1 MLHDHTSN
9 RWHSHEANIFPFTAI
24 IGQELMKKA
33 LILNTINPS
42 IGGVLIKGEKGTAK
56 STAARALTELLPHI
70 KVVKGCSFHC
80 DPDPDKFEE
89 LCTECRKKV
98 KNGEKLLVEEQHM
111 KFVTLPVSATEDR
124 VVGTID
130 LNKALKHG
138 EKVLEPGILA
148 EVNRGILYIDEV
160 NLLDNH
166 VADLLL
172 DAAAMGYNII
182 EREGISFFHPAKF
195 ILVGTMNPEEG
206 DLRPQLL
213 DRFGLT
219 VEVRGETDVD
229 KRIAIIKAR
238 EEFEKDKESFKHRQE
253 AEQRR
258 LANQILSAKNIL
270 HKVKLSEDLLRFISL
285 VCIKLGTDGHRA
297 DITIAK
303 TAKTIAA
310 FQNRNQVIYDDL
322 KEAMILA
329 LPHRLRKG
337 PFRNKKFDPDEFN
350 DFLNDLRKELG
361 LSENES
367 GQSSEDAVVDNGKNN
382 EETPPSND
390 EQLQSAQEKKNEES
404 KELSTEDTESIDDG
418 LNSNGSC
425 EEGEEIEVDDF
436 EPIPLSELTNEQI
449 DEVFN
454 KHQDK
459 YNFDVLDEK
468 QKVYEI
474 GEGLSESAR
483 QKLLQTNIKNIIQHS
498 KSRKNRFNLKNT
510 SGSYNGRYRSLNKGE
525 KPKDLAVDATLK
537 ASAIDSGA
545 NGGNLDIK
553 HHHLRLKIR
562 KSPMNILIIFVL
574 DSSGS
579 MAANK
584 RMSAAKGAI
593 YSLMQEIYI
602 RKDKLCLISFSG
614 DKANLILPPTNS
626 VDVASELLEEIPT
639 GGKTPLSAGL
649 HKAIQIAATEFNTR
663 GLIPLVVLLS
673 DGKQNVHLYESFE
686 EDKDRLNQLF
696 EQNNIPLICIDTDM
710 SRFNLGFAKDL
721 ARKFN
726 AVYYELDKLRAD
738 NVANIIS
745 DEYKHM
751 TKVLDSA

>member
-1 MLHDHTSN
+1 MLHDHHTN
-9 RWHSHEANIFPFTAI
+9 QWHTHEANIFPFTAI
-24 IGQELMKKA
+24 IGQELMKEA

-70 KVVKGCSFHC
+70 DVVQGCSFHC
-80 DPDPDKFEE
+80 DPNPNKYDE

-98 KNGEKLLVEEQHM
+98 KNGEELIKEEQHM

-138 EKVLEPGILA
+138 KKALEPGILA

-219 VEVRGETDVD
+219 VEVHGEQDVK

-238 EEFEKDKESFKHRQE
+238 EEFERDKEAFKHSQE
-253 AEQRR
+253 EKQRK
-258 LANQILSAKNIL
+258 LAKKILNAKHLLNEA
-270 HKVKLSEDLLRFISL
+270 KLSDDYLEFISL

-303 TAKTIAA
+303 TAKTLAA
-310 FQNRNQVIYDDL
+310 FNSRTNVIYNDI

-337 PFRNKKFDPDEFN
+337 PFRNKKFDPDEF
-350 DFLNDLRKELG
+350 DKFLDDLKSEIG
-361 LSENES
+361 LSDSNGATDKKKDHPDNSEQAQADGDSTDEREGGQKEQPKEGKRES
-367 GQSSEDAVVDNGKNN
+367 EAESEGQPRDELKDSHKSE
-382 EETPPSND
+382 
-390 EQLQSAQEKKNEES
+390 
-404 KELSTEDTESIDDG
+404 STETEKSAV
-418 LNSNGSC
+418 
-425 EEGEEIEVDDF
+425 EQ
-436 EPIPLSELTNEQI
+436 IPLSELS
-449 DEVFN
+449 DEEIEEIFQKN
-454 KHQDK
+454 QDK
-459 YNFDVLDEK
+459 YNFDSIDATKEI
-468 QKVYEI
+468 YEI
-474 GEGLSESAR
+474 GDGISDDAR
-483 QKLLQTNIKNIIQHS
+483 KKILQTNVRSIMQSS
-498 KSRKNRFNLKNT
+498 KSRQNRSIMKNRA
-510 SGSYNGRYRSLNKGE
+510 GSYNGRYRLPKKGE
-525 KPKDLAVDATLK
+525 RIRDLALDATLK
-537 ASAIDSGA
+537 ASAVESGRLT
-545 NGGNLDIK
+545 GGLRVQP
-553 HHHLRLKIR
+553 HHFRLKIR

-593 YSLMQEIYI
+593 YSLMQEIYL
-602 RKDKLCLISFSG
+602 RKDKLCLITFSG
-614 DKANLILPPTNS
+614 EDAKLVLPPTNS
-626 VDVASELLEEIPT
+626 VDRASELLEEIPT

-649 HKAIQIAATEFNTR
+649 HRAIQIATTEFNTR

-673 DGKQNVHLYESFE
+673 DGKQNVNLYNSFKQ
-686 EDKDRLNQLF
+686 DKMLLNQLF
-696 EQNNIPLICIDTDM
+696 ERHNIPLICIDTDM

-738 NVANIIS
+738 SVANIIS
-745 DEYKHM
+745 REYRDM